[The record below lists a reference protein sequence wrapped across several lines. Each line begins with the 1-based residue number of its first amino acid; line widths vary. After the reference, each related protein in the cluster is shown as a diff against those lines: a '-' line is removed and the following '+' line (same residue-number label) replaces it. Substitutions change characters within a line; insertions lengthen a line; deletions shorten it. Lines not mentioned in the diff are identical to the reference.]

1 MPTKPTGPVGFRAP
15 AIELEPKGSMQVHSA
30 RAEEVRNAGR
40 LDPSY
45 LLNYLN
51 SCNLTK
57 MAVVKLR
64 ERMLPERGAK
74 RPEMDL

>member
-1 MPTKPTGPVGFRAP
+1 MPTKPTGPVGCRAP
-15 AIELEPKGSMQVHSA
+15 AIEPEPKGSMQVHSA
-30 RAEEVRNAGR
+30 RAEEVRNAGW
-40 LDPSY
+40 LF
-45 LLNYLN
+45 LN

-57 MAVVKLR
+57 LAVVKLR